1 MESAKSAIYFG
12 IGLCGLCS
20 GLIVKE
26 GGDMAGQVLLVKGQK
41 EGNLLVESSL
51 PVQDL

>member
-1 MESAKSAIYFG
+1 MESARSATYFG

-20 GLIVKE
+20 GLVAKE
-26 GGDMAGQVLLVKGQK
+26 GGTMAGQVLLVKGQK
-41 EGNLLVESSL
+41 EEGLLAESSL